1 MTKVIFSK
9 DIRKAFTDKVNEY
22 LAKGMEISIRTMSG
36 SQGEIGKID
45 LTDGQN
51 IYRIRLERD
60 HSYIDKGFFYGG
72 IDTIELII
80 EKYEDD
86 GRDALDT
93 WGTLWSGKG
102 ELIEKKIWYS
112 IEDRKAFTDSFDEIL
127 RLLEIRTSRRKN
139 REIETKEITDSKR
152 ISILLKIV
160 KKRRGYS
167 SVTKKQIAKITKSD
181 AKILKSD
188 AGYMVFFTNE
198 SRKMT
203 VRI

>member
-22 LAKGMEISIRTMSG
+22 LAKGMEISVRTMSG

-45 LTDGQN
+45 LTDGKN
-51 IYRIRLERD
+51 IYRIRLERE
-60 HSYIDKGFFYGG
+60 HRFIDRDFFYGG
-72 IDTIELII
+72 IDTIELIV

-102 ELIEKKIWYS
+102 ELIEEKTWYS